1 LVVVS
6 VEGRGGIE
14 PAPELSHLL
23 SADEAAEILAG
34 IARDDELT
42 CSEYPETVGSVASFL

>member
-1 LVVVS
+1 MRQTTLSHPLTASTGLVVVS

-34 IARDDELT
+34 
-42 CSEYPETVGSVASFL
+42 